1 MLCAG
6 ATGVERFSILIALPT
21 DGSGCL
27 LLNGDFGTSPLYR
40 HLSGGN
46 GPIRRKSG
54 YIRHYFRPMAI
65 SERTL
70 RYTLHV
76 RSGSN
81 ASLWP
86 RAAYFRSSLNSR
98 HSQGHS
104 ACLKSAMSGL
114 MHRSTMLMISCSNGI
129 LQDIQTDFAEP
140 TVLSRRTSAE
150 LPRWRRYIKSTLT
163 RFGYLEGPGRS
174 CQRVA

>member
-54 YIRHYFRPMAI
+54 YIRRYLRTHGNIREDTALHTPCPFR
-65 SERTL
+65 
-70 RYTLHV
+70 V
-76 RSGSN
+76 K
-81 ASLWP
+81 
-86 RAAYFRSSLNSR
+86 SSPDGLKMR
-98 HSQGHS
+98 LPLFPPITDIKLGS
-104 ACLKSAMSGL
+104 AC
-114 MHRSTMLMISCSNGI
+114 
-129 LQDIQTDFAEP
+129 P
-140 TVLSRRTSAE
+140 
-150 LPRWRRYIKSTLT
+150 
-163 RFGYLEGPGRS
+163 
-174 CQRVA
+174 CQP

>member
-21 DGSGCL
+21 DGTGCL

-46 GPIRRKSG
+46 GPIVVSSLTYDVIFG
-54 YIRHYFRPMAI
+54 PMAI

-76 RSGSN
+76 RSGSSLCGN
-81 ASLWP
+81 AIFW
-86 RAAYFRSSLNSR
+86 ASR
-98 HSQGHS
+98 
-104 ACLKSAMSGL
+104 L
-114 MHRSTMLMISCSNGI
+114 
-129 LQDIQTDFAEP
+129 D
-140 TVLSRRTSAE
+140 
-150 LPRWRRYIKSTLT
+150 W
-163 RFGYLEGPGRS
+163 
-174 CQRVA
+174 